1 MRELKLK
8 IEMQYPVVKELYT
21 ENYLIFLEG
30 AEIRIPTSSHVLSFV
45 QIVLSPEKN
54 PQTYK
59 NDIFEPNDFTEGL
72 FSEKANKIDKK

>member
-45 QIVLSPEKN
+45 QIVLSPEKK

-72 FSEKANKIDKK
+72 FNEKANKIDKK

>member
-30 AEIRIPTSSHVLSFV
+30 AEIRIPTSSHVLSFA
-45 QIVLSPEKN
+45 QIVLVPKKN
-54 PQTYK
+54 LKRIRTIFLNQTILLK
-59 NDIFEPNDFTEGL
+59 DCSMRKRT
-72 FSEKANKIDKK
+72 K